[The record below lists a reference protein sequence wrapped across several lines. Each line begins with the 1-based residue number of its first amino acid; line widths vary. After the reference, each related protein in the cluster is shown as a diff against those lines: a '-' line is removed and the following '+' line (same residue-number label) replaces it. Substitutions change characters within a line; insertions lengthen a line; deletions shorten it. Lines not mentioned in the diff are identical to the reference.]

1 MLNTLIQTIANLGF
15 DSQAITDAFNSV
27 IETLRNGDMSSVR
40 GVSDVFTGIIAALTG
55 TTAGDI
61 NAMISSLTDSVIA
74 ILSDDA
80 TSSVLSIITG
90 A

>member
-15 DSQAITDAFNSV
+15 DANAITEAFNGV
-27 IETLRNGDMSSVR
+27 IETIRNGDMSSIQ
-40 GVSDVFTGIIAALTG
+40 GISDIFTGIIAALTG
-55 TTAGDI
+55 ATAGDI
-61 NAMISSLTDSVIA
+61 SAIISSLVSSVIA

-80 TSSVLSIITG
+80 TGSVLSIITG